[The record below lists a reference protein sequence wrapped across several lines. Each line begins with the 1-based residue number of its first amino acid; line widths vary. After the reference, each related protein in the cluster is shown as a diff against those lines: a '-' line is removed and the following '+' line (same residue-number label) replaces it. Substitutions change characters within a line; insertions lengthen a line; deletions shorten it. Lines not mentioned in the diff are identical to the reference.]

1 MRNTINHS
9 ATEALRKLN
18 DNSLEDLLNHFMG
31 TTPNHLHKMLEA
43 YYLKDFSTLRKE
55 AHVVHFLAASI
66 GAEILAEI
74 TSEIEFVKTGPTLDS
89 FLHEKVINA
98 HKEFEKIKLELK
110 TIQN

>member
-9 ATEALRKLN
+9 ATDALRKLD
-18 DNSLEDLLNHFMG
+18 DNSFNDLLNHFLDI
-31 TTPNHLHKMLEA
+31 TPNHLHKMLEA
-43 YYLKDFSTLRKE
+43 YYLKDFPTLRKE
-55 AHVVHFLAASI
+55 AHVVHFLAENI

-74 TSEIEFVKTGPTLDS
+74 TSEIQLVKAGPTLDS

-110 TIQN
+110 TIQY